1 MIERERIHDQLRRAF
16 AGEAWHGPAVQEL
29 LRDTT
34 AREAAARPLA
44 RAHTIWEIVL
54 HVAVWEDVVRRRLK
68 GERIGELAAAQDWPA
83 VGETSETAWERTL
96 EALERGH
103 HALRQAILEIEES
116 KLEETVPGSNHSVYV
131 MLHGVVQHDLYH
143 AGQIAL
149 LKKARHGV

>member
-1 MIERERIHDQLRRAF
+1 MTERERIHDQLRRAF
-16 AGEAWHGPAVQEL
+16 AGEAWHGPALQEL

-34 AREAAARPLA
+34 AREAAARRIA
-44 RAHTIWEIVL
+44 GAHTIWEIVL
-54 HVAVWEDVVRRRLK
+54 HVAVWEDVGRRRLK

-83 VGETSETAWERTL
+83 VGETSETAWKTTL

-116 KLEETVPGSNHSVYV
+116 KLEETVPGKNHSVYV